1 MPGPRIWYNRW
12 MRVLIVRH
20 GEAIDPYGVDT
31 DGHRW
36 LTERGR
42 RTVRTV
48 ANFLDGEGVRF
59 DRVFVSP
66 LVRAVQTA
74 EILTGPVG
82 FDGPLHVWAA
92 LAGGTTAQALAALDE
107 VEDPDATVALVG
119 HEPLARS
126 MAAHLTGVANYPG
139 FRTGAVCVAT
149 RGQGSAGRF
158 DWAVDPSIPRR
169 IDQVDGIPR

>member
-1 MPGPRIWYNRW
+1 MAMPGIWYKED
-12 MRVLIVRH
+12 MRILIVRH
-20 GEAIDPYGVDT
+20 GEAVDPYAVET

-42 RTVRTV
+42 RTVRKV
-48 ANFLDGEGVRF
+48 ANFLDAEGVRL

-74 EILTGPVG
+74 EILTGAVD
-82 FDGPLHVWAA
+82 FTGPLHVWPA

-107 VEDPDATVALVG
+107 VEDPETTVALVG

-149 RGQGSAGRF
+149 RGEGATGRF
-158 DWAVDPSIPRR
+158 DWAVDPSHPRRVDDVESIPR
-169 IDQVDGIPR
+169 